1 MSTNKINIEAVNAR
15 AREEQTP
22 MSTPTELERVVE
34 AILNRNSPIEIAD
47 FKGKERIAKEIA
59 TYAQTV
65 AEEAVR
71 AERERVRI
79 ELGQKLTCSLYYQG
93 SPIINKKDVEK
104 ALTPLPDKE

>member
-1 MSTNKINIEAVNAR
+1 
-15 AREEQTP
+15 

-34 AILNRNSPIEIAD
+34 AI
-47 FKGKERIAKEIA
+47 GIA
-59 TYAQTV
+59 TYGGRSFEATGVYRDKLEKIVTTYAKTV

-71 AERERVRI
+71 VERERIRI

-93 SPIINKKDVEK
+93 SPIINEKDVEK